1 MDWFESLTGFRE
13 AGYDETRAKLTV
25 DGDRLQSLENGKTYG
40 IGKLELASL
49 NDLRLRVRS
58 NSGLS
63 APTKISIVV
72 GDIRRLHHQPENA
85 GALFQVASQFN
96 LLEMVSPSVTP
107 EHGVTRYQHDH
118 TQGPACAIACG
129 AATIYRNYFAPVD
142 GRPGQTERR
151 QFDGLRDVGV
161 ALSQATGHA
170 VASLWEMK
178 NGYAL
183 CSRAGLDTISQYF
196 KTLGDDDLDALR
208 GKLCVGIHR
217 NVEVTDAPGE
227 RRPSVSQAFC
237 SALPVAY
244 TSVEPRRWEPFAT
257 LVLEAAYEAT
267 LFAGVLNARQGASNT
282 VLLTQL
288 GGGAFGN
295 RNEWIHT
302 AMRRALKAVSGFGL
316 DVKLVSYGK
325 PSRTLLD
332 MVQECTNHHASSTTR
347 PLS

>member
-1 MDWFESLTGFRE
+1 M
-13 AGYDETRAKLTV
+13 
-25 DGDRLQSLENGKTYG
+25 
-40 IGKLELASL
+40 
-49 NDLRLRVRS
+49 
-58 NSGLS
+58 
-63 APTKISIVV
+63 
-72 GDIRRLHHQPENA
+72 
-85 GALFQVASQFN
+85 
-96 LLEMVSPSVTP
+96 SPP
-107 EHGVTRYQHDH
+107 GHGVTRYQHDH

-183 CSRAGLDTISQYF
+183 CSRAGLDAISQHF

-208 GKLCVGIHR
+208 GKLCIGLHR

-227 RRPSVSQAFC
+227 RRPFVSQAFC

-267 LFAGVLNARQGASNT
+267 LFAGNAEGAES
-282 VLLTQL
+282 
-288 GGGAFGN
+288 GIWFRA
-295 RNEWIHT
+295 
-302 AMRRALKAVSGFGL
+302 RREDG
-316 DVKLVSYGK
+316 
-325 PSRTLLD
+325 
-332 MVQECTNHHASSTTR
+332 
-347 PLS
+347 